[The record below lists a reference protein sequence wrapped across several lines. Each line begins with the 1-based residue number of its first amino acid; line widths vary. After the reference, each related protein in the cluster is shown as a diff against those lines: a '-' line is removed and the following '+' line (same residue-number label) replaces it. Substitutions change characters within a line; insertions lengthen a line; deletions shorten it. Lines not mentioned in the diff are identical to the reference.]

1 MENDKSLYYGA
12 CSIDFEKVDG
22 RFVNVNVIYGGSE
35 NGVDYIY
42 DADVSSIEGAINFI
56 DDLQA
61 GIFDTDDDD
70 IKSKYE
76 NAYEQA
82 CNY

>member
-1 MENDKSLYYGA
+1 MDSEKSIYYEN
-12 CSIDFEKVDG
+12 CSINFEKVDG
-22 RFVNVNVIYGGSE
+22 HFTNVHVIFGGSE

-56 DDLQA
+56 DDLKDGA
-61 GIFDTDDDD
+61 FNTDDDNY
-70 IKSKYE
+70 SKYE
-76 NAYEQA
+76 NAYDQA

>member
-1 MENDKSLYYGA
+1 MENDIYYKT
-12 CSIDFEKVDG
+12 STINFTKRDG
-22 RFVNVNVIYGGSE
+22 CIVNVHVVYGGSV

-42 DADVSSIEGAINFI
+42 DADVSSIDGAINFI
-56 DDLQA
+56 DDLTA
-61 GIFDTDDDD
+61 GLFDSDDLDD
-70 IKSKYE
+70 SCNKYE